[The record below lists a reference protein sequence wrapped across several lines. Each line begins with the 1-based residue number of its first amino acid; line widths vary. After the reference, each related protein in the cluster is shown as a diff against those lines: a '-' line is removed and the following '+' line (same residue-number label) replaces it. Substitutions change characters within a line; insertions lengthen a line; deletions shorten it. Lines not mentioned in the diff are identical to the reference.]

1 MRKEGLGHK
10 SRVQNKATFQWSLV
24 ACEPVTFDFWR
35 DLPAVSM
42 KSKLPG
48 CSTQNSIWFG
58 LKFLKSSR
66 GFVRLSNRKG
76 KKRKKSKQPSSLFC
90 SSWTFRGSFR
100 GERSHK
106 KPSRAQQGRPR
117 KARRKFPQL
126 SAWKGGSQASSLQAW
141 GKFACER
148 SPGNSLLAQGFFFRL
163 IPQVSGR
170 ERSYFLLT
178 QSSRNN
184 TPVLSDKNARHEVT
198 VLTFG

>member
-24 ACEPVTFDFWR
+24 AYEPVTFDFWR
-35 DLPAVSM
+35 DLPTVSM
-42 KSKLPG
+42 KSIPPG

-58 LKFLKSSR
+58 LKYLKSSR

-76 KKRKKSKQPSSLFC
+76 GKKSKQLSSLFC
-90 SSWTFRGSFR
+90 SSWTFRSSFR
-100 GERSHK
+100 GDRSHK
-106 KPSRAQQGRPR
+106 EPSQAQQGRPR

-126 SAWKGGSQASSLQAW
+126 CAWKGGSQASSLQAW

-170 ERSYFLLT
+170 GRSYFLLT

-184 TPVLSDKNARHEVT
+184 TPFLSDRNTRHEVT

>member
-66 GFVRLSNRKG
+66 GSVRLSNREG
-76 KKRKKSKQPSSLFC
+76 KKRKKNQNSPVPSSAQAELSAAVSGVTEATRSPARRNRAGPGRPGGNSHSC
-90 SSWTFRGSFR
+90 KL
-100 GERSHK
+100 GEGAPRPL
-106 KPSRAQQGRPR
+106 PSRLGVNLLVKGHQGT
-117 KARRKFPQL
+117 
-126 SAWKGGSQASSLQAW
+126 ASWLRDFS
-141 GKFACER
+141 
-148 SPGNSLLAQGFFFRL
+148 
-163 IPQVSGR
+163 SG
-170 ERSYFLLT
+170 
-178 QSSRNN
+178 
-184 TPVLSDKNARHEVT
+184 
-198 VLTFG
+198 